1 MTIEIHHGATHG
13 NDDYV
18 YTAWCAMPNSPRG
31 QYDEEIDLIV
41 RAEGRRGRRPG
52 EAALRRAAQAELDA
66 NYTPGMK
73 VRRITRVW

>member
-1 MTIEIHHGATHG
+1 MIEIHHGATHG
-13 NDDYV
+13 QNDYV
-18 YTAWCAMPNSPRG
+18 YTAWCSLPDSPRG

-41 RAEGRRGRRPG
+41 HRPPFTRRPG
-52 EAALRRAAQAELDA
+52 ETALRRRAQQELDE